1 MINDCCS
8 FCEKQKNEVKAM
20 LASSDGKT
28 HICNEC
34 LDAAY
39 ELMNE
44 NGNNTSDE
52 VEKNNIVGFNFSPKE
67 IYNYLND
74 YVVGQDVAKKT
85 IAVAVYN
92 HYKRL
97 NNPVLNGVELSKSNI
112 LLAGPTGSGKTLLG
126 QSIARMLNVPFVIVD
141 ATTLTQA
148 GYVGDDVETILQ
160 RLINAADG
168 DVEKAQKGII
178 FIDEIDKTAKRDAGT
193 SITRDV
199 SGEGVQQSL
208 LKIIEG
214 TQARIPKDG
223 SRKHPRSN
231 VDFIDTKNILFI
243 CGGAFVGLDKI
254 TEKRLSPINSIG
266 FVEEKK
272 KDKKDKFLQKI
283 TPEDLVKF
291 GFIPEFIGRIPVI
304 CSLDELDK
312 QSLKKIMFEPK
323 NSILK
328 QFQEMFRVEGVELT
342 VTENALNQIVDLALK
357 NKTGARGLRSI
368 LEQILNETMFD
379 VPGSDISE
387 VILDDIYSQ
396 VKLIRVA

>member
-1 MINDCCS
+1 M
-8 FCEKQKNEVKAM
+8 A
-20 LASSDGKT
+20 
-28 HICNEC
+28 
-34 LDAAY
+34 
-39 ELMNE
+39 
-44 NGNNTSDE
+44 
-52 VEKNNIVGFNFSPKE
+52 
-67 IYNYLND
+67 
-74 YVVGQDVAKKT
+74 
-85 IAVAVYN
+85 
-92 HYKRL
+92 
-97 NNPVLNGVELSKSNI
+97 
-112 LLAGPTGSGKTLLG
+112 
-126 QSIARMLNVPFVIVD
+126 
-141 ATTLTQA
+141 
-148 GYVGDDVETILQ
+148 
-160 RLINAADG
+160 
-168 DVEKAQKGII
+168 
-178 FIDEIDKTAKRDAGT
+178 
-193 SITRDV
+193 
-199 SGEGVQQSL
+199 
-208 LKIIEG
+208 
-214 TQARIPKDG
+214 
-223 SRKHPRSN
+223 
-231 VDFIDTKNILFI
+231 
-243 CGGAFVGLDKI
+243 
-254 TEKRLSPINSIG
+254 
-266 FVEEKK
+266 KK